1 MKTPTLVM
9 IMQVLKQVTYLHPGN
24 EATPHTGQ
32 ERSQGLIARLVIH
45 ARMKYM
51 ERNRAFLGVKGV
63 E

>member
-9 IMQVLKQVTYLHPGN
+9 IMQVLRQVTYLHPGN
-24 EATPHTGQ
+24 GVTPHMG
-32 ERSQGLIARLVIH
+32 EEGSQGLIARLIIH
-45 ARMKYM
+45 ARRKDM